1 MIAGSILASVVFLSV
16 LAFVL
21 FGGHRF
27 FYNVVRAAGRAE
39 LAELWS
45 EERYQDLIAETE
57 TRLAENPMDRTAL
70 IYSGFGQFYAGLEQ
84 VDEEHRRVYMQGAI
98 RELRKALLHDSDE
111 LRGELYY
118 VLSKAYFHTGPFYY
132 DLSVEYMSRALEHG
146 YHAADAH
153 EYLAVAYAASGD
165 YSQAAE
171 SLQAAVV
178 ENPNDLLYFT
188 LGETQM
194 ELERLSD
201 AEYAFQR
208 VLSVS
213 DDSYLIQQSQLRLA
227 EVLIAGKR
235 YQEAREKVE
244 DVLASNEDAA
254 HAYYLLGELHMVQD
268 DRERARAQWREAVRL
283 DPQHAGALQSLQNN

>member
-1 MIAGSILASVVFLSV
+1 M
-16 LAFVL
+16 
-21 FGGHRF
+21 
-27 FYNVVRAAGRAE
+27 
-39 LAELWS
+39 
-45 EERYQDLIAETE
+45 
-57 TRLAENPMDRTAL
+57 
-70 IYSGFGQFYAGLEQ
+70 
-84 VDEEHRRVYMQGAI
+84 
-98 RELRKALLHDSDE
+98 
-111 LRGELYY
+111 
-118 VLSKAYFHTGPFYY
+118 LSKAYFHTGPFYY